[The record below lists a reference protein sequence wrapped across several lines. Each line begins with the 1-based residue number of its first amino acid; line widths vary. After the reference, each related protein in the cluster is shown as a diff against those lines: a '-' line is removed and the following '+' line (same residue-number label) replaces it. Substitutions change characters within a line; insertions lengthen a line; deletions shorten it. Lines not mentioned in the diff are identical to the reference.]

1 MPAAKTQQ
9 SQAISLLKARRVLR
23 QKDLIAAGIAPE
35 TLARLVRDKV
45 IARPARG
52 LYQLQNSRTSATH
65 ILAEAATIVPKGIV
79 CLTSALQFHEL
90 TLQMPSAVWMAI
102 DRTGWKPKVGYPP
115 IRFARF
121 TNVALTAGVERHK
134 IAGVEVAITDPARTV
149 VDCFKYRNKIGL
161 DVAMEGLNN
170 GLRQKKFKSDDLW
183 RYAKTARVWSI
194 MRPYV
199 EAITAH
205 GA

>member
-1 MPAAKTQQ
+1 MASAKTQQ
-9 SQAISLLKARRVLR
+9 AQALSLLKARKMLR

-35 TLARLVRDKV
+35 TLARLVRDELV
-45 IARPARG
+45 VRPARG
-52 LYQLQNSRTSATH
+52 LYQLRNARAPATH
-65 ILAEAATIVPKGIV
+65 VLAEATALVPKGIV
-79 CLTSALQFHEL
+79 CLTSALQFHDL

-102 DRTGWKPKVGYPP
+102 SRTGWKPKVGYPP
-115 IRFARF
+115 IRFVRF
-121 TNVALTAGVERHK
+121 AGTALTDGVARHR

-149 VDCFKYRNKIGL
+149 VDCFRYRNKIGL
-161 DVAMEGLNN
+161 DVAMEGLSE
-170 GLRQKKFKSDDLW
+170 GLRRKKFKPDDLW
-183 RYAKTARVWSI
+183 RYARASRVWTV